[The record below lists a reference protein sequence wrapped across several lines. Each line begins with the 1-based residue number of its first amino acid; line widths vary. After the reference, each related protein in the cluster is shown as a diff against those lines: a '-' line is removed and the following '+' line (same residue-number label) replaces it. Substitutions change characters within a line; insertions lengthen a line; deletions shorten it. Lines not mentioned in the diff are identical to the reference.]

1 MRYIG
6 LEKKR
11 ASRERGRYNYR
22 VPGNYSSVTRVGAAA
37 GVGMCRE
44 RERESKTGERKERN
58 FGFLCLSP
66 RADGLRERF
75 YYSWY
80 FIRPVYI
87 VRGTRREKGEQR
99 AYVKCLAR
107 ACAFDVCNLL
117 LSYRANLL
125 VIF

>member
-44 RERESKTGERKERN
+44 RERE
-58 FGFLCLSP
+58 
-66 RADGLRERF
+66 RARRERGRSGISVF
-75 YYSWY
+75 CVSLRARMAYERG
-80 FIRPVYI
+80 FIIRGILLDRYI
-87 VRGTRREKGEQR
+87 SCAERGGKKESNVLT
-99 AYVKCLAR
+99 
-107 ACAFDVCNLL
+107 
-117 LSYRANLL
+117 
-125 VIF
+125 